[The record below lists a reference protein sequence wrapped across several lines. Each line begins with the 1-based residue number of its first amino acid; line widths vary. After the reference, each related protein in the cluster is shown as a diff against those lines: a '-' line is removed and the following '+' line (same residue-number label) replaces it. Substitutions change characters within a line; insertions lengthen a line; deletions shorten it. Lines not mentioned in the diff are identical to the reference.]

1 MEDGR
6 AGGSSAIGDGL
17 VQSLSHVLLFST
29 PWTAAL
35 LVSLSLTI
43 FRSLR
48 KLISLS

>member
-6 AGGSSAIGDGL
+6 AEGSSAIGDGL
-17 VQSLSHVLLFST
+17 VQSLSHVLFLT

-43 FRSLR
+43 FRSLL